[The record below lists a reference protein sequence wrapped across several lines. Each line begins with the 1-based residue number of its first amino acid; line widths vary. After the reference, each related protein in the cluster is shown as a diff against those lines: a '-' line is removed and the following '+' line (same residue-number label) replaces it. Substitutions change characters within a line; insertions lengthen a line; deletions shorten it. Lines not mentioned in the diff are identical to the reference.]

1 MYIFESVRRKISSHL
16 SMNWKLSRNKRCFP
30 NMKAMYFSILLGM
43 QFISKS
49 CSFPMVPISCIMKW
63 ESYPCGLWKIRG
75 ILNSFGF
82 FLNLRLRSWCADPL
96 YCPVIWHWSQ
106 TRISLLPHFC
116 PQIWHSTAVSH
127 TLVPPVL
134 VMFRCFLNLVLII
147 FWQYCTSKSICC
159 MNLLMESSPL

>member
-30 NMKAMYFSILLGM
+30 KMKAMYFSILLGM

-63 ESYPCGLWKIRG
+63 ESYPCRLWNITG
-75 ILNSFGF
+75 ILNCLGLI
-82 FLNLRLRSWCADPL
+82 LNLRLRSWCANPL
-96 YCPVIWHWSQ
+96 YCPVIRHWSQ

-116 PQIWHSTAVSH
+116 PQIWHSAVVSNSCSSS
-127 TLVPPVL
+127 LVI
-134 VMFRCFLNLVLII
+134 FRGFLNLVLII
-147 FWQYCTSKSICC
+147 FWQIV
-159 MNLLMESSPL
+159 LLKASAAWTY

>member
-1 MYIFESVRRKISSHL
+1 
-16 SMNWKLSRNKRCFP
+16 MNWKLSRNKRCFP

-63 ESYPCGLWKIRG
+63 ESYPCRLWKIRV
-75 ILNSFGF
+75 ILDCFGF
-82 FLNLRLRSWCADPL
+82 ILNLRLRSWCADPL

-116 PQIWHSTAVSH
+116 PQIWHSAAVSNSCSSS
-127 TLVPPVL
+127 LVI
-134 VMFRCFLNLVLII
+134 FRGFLNSVLII
-147 FWQYCTSKSICC
+147 FWQIV
-159 MNLLMESSPL
+159 LLKASAAWTY